1 MSPASLRTDDLD
13 YRLPPELI
21 ATRPAE
27 PRDAARMMVLSR
39 CDDRIEHARV
49 RDLPGFL
56 QAGDAM
62 VFNTTAVVPA
72 RFCGRRAGTGGR
84 VDGLLVEQVPRNR
97 WVVMLRSNG
106 RLHAGD
112 EIELLSRT
120 GQPTPHRLDL
130 IEPHP
135 QGWTVAVQ
143 SPLPANTVLEQV
155 GLTPLPPYILKARD
169 GRTVADDLDRAW
181 YQTVYADASQRLSV
195 AAPTAG
201 LHFTADLLARLDA
214 AGVQRIDVT
223 LHVGPGTFRPITA
236 ATLAG
241 HVMHAEHYEVSREA
255 IAALSAHTGRVFAVG
270 STVARTLESLP
281 DPLPTAET
289 LTGPIRGCTDLL
301 IAPPQEPRHFDGLLT
316 NFHLPRS
323 TLLALVAA
331 VIGLDRLHAVY
342 AEAARRKY
350 RFYSYGD
357 AMLVV
362 P

>member
-1 MSPASLRTDDLD
+1 MSSASLRTDALD

-39 CDDRIEHARV
+39 SDDRIEHAHV

-56 QAGDAM
+56 RAGDAM
-62 VFNTTAVVPA
+62 VFNTTAVAPA
-72 RFCGRRAGTGGR
+72 RFCGRRAGSGGR
-84 VDGLLVEQVPRNR
+84 VDGLLVDQPAART

-112 EIELLSRT
+112 RIELLSRT
-120 GQPTPHRLDL
+120 GQPTPHQLEL
-130 IEPHP
+130 VEPHTE
-135 QGWTVAVQ
+135 GWTVTVQ
-143 SPLPANTVLEQV
+143 GSLPAETILDQV

-169 GRTVADDLDRAW
+169 GHEVADDLDRAW
-181 YQTVYADASQRLSV
+181 YQTVYADSTQRRSV

-201 LHFTADLLARLDA
+201 LHFTGDLLARLEA
-214 AGVQRIDVT
+214 AGVHRIDVT

-241 HVMHAEHYEVSREA
+241 HVMHAEHYSVSPEA
-255 IAALSAHTGRVFAVG
+255 IAALAARKGRVFAVG
-270 STVARTLESLP
+270 STAVRTLESLP
-281 DPLPTAET
+281 DPLPAAET
-289 LTGPIRGCTDLL
+289 LDGPVRGCTDLL
-301 IAPPQEPRHFDGLLT
+301 IAPPDEPTHFDGLLT

-331 VIGLDRLHAVY
+331 VIGLDRLHEVY
-342 AEAARRKY
+342 AEAARREY

-357 AMLVV
+357 AMLVL

>member
-1 MSPASLRTDDLD
+1 MTTPSLRTDALD

-39 CDDRIEHARV
+39 SDDRIEHARV

-62 VFNTTAVVPA
+62 VFNTTAVAPA

-84 VDGLLVEQVPRNR
+84 VDGLFVEQLPSRR

-112 EIELLSRT
+112 AIDLLSRT
-120 GQPTPHRLDL
+120 GEPTPHRLEL
-130 IEPHP
+130 IEPHA
-135 QGWTVAVQ
+135 QGWTVALDG
-143 SPLPANTVLEQV
+143 PLPADAVLEVV
-155 GLTPLPPYILKARD
+155 GLTPLPPYILKARH
-169 GRTVADDLDRAW
+169 GRAVADDLDRTW
-181 YQTVYADASQRLSV
+181 YQTVYADSAQARSV

-201 LHFTADLLARLDA
+201 LHFTGDLLARLEA
-214 AGVQRIDVT
+214 AGVRRIDVT
-223 LHVGPGTFRPITA
+223 LHIGPGTFRPITA

-241 HVMHAEHYEVSREA
+241 HVMHAEQYSVSPEA
-255 IAALSAHTGRVFAVG
+255 VTALAARTGRLFAVG
-270 STVARTLESLP
+270 STTARTLESLP
-281 DPLPTAET
+281 DPLPAANM
-289 LTGPIRGCTDLL
+289 LDGPIRGCTDLL
-301 IAPPQEPRHFDGLLT
+301 IAPPDEPRHFDGLLT

-331 VIGLDRLHAVY
+331 LIGLDRLQDVY
-342 AEAARRKY
+342 AEATQRRY

-357 AMLVV
+357 AMLVL